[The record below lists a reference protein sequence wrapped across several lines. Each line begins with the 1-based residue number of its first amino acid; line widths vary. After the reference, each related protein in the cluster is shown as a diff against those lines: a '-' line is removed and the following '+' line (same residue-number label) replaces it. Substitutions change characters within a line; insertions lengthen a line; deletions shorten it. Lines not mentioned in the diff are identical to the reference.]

1 MASPAYLPLP
11 WQTETWSL
19 FNQRIS
25 EQRLPHALMIN
36 ALEGIGAE
44 ILAKAMAYRLLC
56 EQVDNGKPCG
66 QCKACELMNAGTH
79 PDLFEIGPEEP
90 GKPIKIDQIRQLC
103 ANVAKTSQQG
113 GWKVVVIKP
122 AEAMNIAAANALLK
136 SLEEPEANTLMILV
150 AHRISRVPTTVRSR
164 CQIESLVVPSRE
176 MALNWLVDNN
186 TADDID
192 LNEVLSIANGQPI
205 LALDYIQ
212 SGGLDNLKHVESLLE
227 RLRQSSE
234 SPLAAAQACQKYR
247 PEDVITW
254 ILGYVHRLMIG
265 ELKSSPNPALFDFTD
280 KLMAARSW
288 FLSSSTINTQLLWEE
303 LFIQWTQIFQT
314 RK

>member
-1 MASPAYLPLP
+1 MASPACLPLP

-176 MALNWLVDNN
+176 MALNWLFDNN

-192 LNEVLSIANGQPI
+192 LNEVLTIANGQPI

>member
-1 MASPAYLPLP
+1 MLSPTYLPMP
-11 WQTETWSL
+11 WQIETWSL

-56 EQVDNGKPCG
+56 LNVEEGKPCG
-66 QCKACELMNAGTH
+66 RCKACQLMQAGTH
-79 PDLFEIGPEEP
+79 PDFFEIEPEEQ

-164 CQIESLVVPSRE
+164 CQIESLVVPSRD

-212 SGGLDNLKHVESLLE
+212 SGGLENLKHVESLLE

-254 ILGYVHRLMIG
+254 MLGYVHRLMIG

>member
-122 AEAMNIAAANALLK
+122 AEAMNIAAANAFLK